1 MKKKCK
7 IKYLPVAQRDLIA
20 IVEYIKIDSPGSAI
34 KFLDGLDKSVAKLA
48 EFPFMGQTP
57 RDNRLRSLN
66 YRILVVDRYLVFYV
80 VKGSI
85 VEIRR
90 IIHGKRKYSFLL

>member
-1 MKKKCK
+1 MKKKRE

-20 IVEYIKIDSPGSAI
+20 IIEYIKIDNPGFAI
-34 KFLDGLDKSVAKLA
+34 KFLDGLDKSVVKLE
-48 EFPFMGQTP
+48 EFPFMGQAP

-66 YRILVVDRYLVFYV
+66 YRILVVDSYLVFYV
-80 VKGSI
+80 VKGGI

-90 IIHGKRKYSFLL
+90 IIRGKRKYSFLL